1 MGSLVLVM
9 VIMAMYWWRK
19 DAKER
24 AKELERI
31 RDAQQVQL
39 ALAEV
44 QGQFSVLCRAVE
56 TGESSMALHIVE
68 NAKCTKCGCYSARTV
83 LNGNG
88 RIVCIP
94 CKGGTISL

>member
-31 RDAQQVQL
+31 REAQEVQL
-39 ALAEV
+39 AMAQL
-44 QGQFSVLCRAVE
+44 QGQFSILCRAVE
-56 TGESSMALHIVE
+56 AGEGSMALHIVE
-68 NAKCTKCGCYSARTV
+68 NAKCTKCGCYTV
-83 LNGNG
+83 NTVFNSKSQ
-88 RIVCIP
+88 IVCQS